1 MAIPLDTPSQEFS
14 GIFSGFPWGF
24 LARDRR
30 APKVAHAGRSLLYN
44 VFGAFPERPE
54 GFRNIPDENIFP
66 SGFFTKSQERSRK
79 SQDCSEM
86 SHSPPLDGHPARHAE
101 PGISRNLRRISG
113 IFKFVLGGTQ
123 HEQEFPERKSRIL
136 KQRPLP

>member
-1 MAIPLDTPSQEFS
+1 MLQGSLKRRVS
-14 GIFSGFPWGF
+14 GP
-24 LARDRR
+24 
-30 APKVAHAGRSLLYN
+30 
-44 VFGAFPERPE
+44 FPERPE

-86 SHSPPLDGHPARHAE
+86 SHSPPLDGHLARHAE
-101 PGISRNLRRISG
+101 PGISRNLQRISG
-113 IFKFVLGGTQ
+113 LENLVLGGTQ
-123 HEQEFPERKSRIL
+123 YEQESPERKSRTL